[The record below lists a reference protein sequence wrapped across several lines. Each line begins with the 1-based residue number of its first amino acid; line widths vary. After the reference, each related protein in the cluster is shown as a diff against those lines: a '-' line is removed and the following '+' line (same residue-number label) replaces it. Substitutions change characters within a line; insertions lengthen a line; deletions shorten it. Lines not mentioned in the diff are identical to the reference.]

1 MKPKVFPRKKGKCV
15 WFWQHLLE
23 ELRRLHIG
31 SSLHSLG
38 LSSHQLQSSLRKGGV
53 NQHAAMRPGTSQ
65 AAREGGGLP
74 ILLQDTVLPWDFT
87 GFSLSIWII
96 ARPSLLPPD
105 FWWDVVFLK
114 WPHSQ
119 GQLLTVDTHS
129 WCHVCPEILTD
140 NLLMV
145 APLMISVERILLAEK
160 RMASIADDFKKNIM
174 GKEYKIGKGE
184 RIGLFSSWRHL
195 EVNSEN

>member
-65 AAREGGGLP
+65 AAREGGGLL

-96 ARPSLLPPD
+96 ARPSRSHLTSDGTWYFWNDHIHRDSYWLWTHILDVMCVLKSWPITCSWLL
-105 FWWDVVFLK
+105 
-114 WPHSQ
+114 
-119 GQLLTVDTHS
+119 HS
-129 WCHVCPEILTD
+129 WSRLRGYCWQKKGWLPLRMIL
-140 NLLMV
+140 
-145 APLMISVERILLAEK
+145 
-160 RMASIADDFKKNIM
+160 KKT
-174 GKEYKIGKGE
+174 
-184 RIGLFSSWRHL
+184 
-195 EVNSEN
+195 